1 MLRSIQPVIHRL
13 ERDPRWS
20 QFRLMQTIQR
30 LWPETVGAAVAK
42 QTSPLRIQRGTLQV
56 ATSTAA
62 WAQNLAFQR
71 QLILAK
77 LNPQISTPLKD
88 IRFLPAEWH
97 RSPASNPGSPPDPR
111 RRTSGQVLRSTLS
124 SPPQT
129 PEEALERWIKRA
141 RQAQQ
146 TMTPCPR
153 CGHPCPP
160 EELERWSI
168 CGFCQLGSPPVEI

>member
-1 MLRSIQPVIHRL
+1 MLRSIQPLLHRL
-13 ERDPRWS
+13 ESDPRWS

-30 LWPETVGAAVAK
+30 LWPEIVGAAVAK

-56 ATSTAA
+56 ATSTGA

-71 QLILAK
+71 QLILSK

-97 RSPASNPGSPPDPR
+97 RSSVSDPGSLEDPR
-111 RRTSGQVLRSTLS
+111 HRTPGQRLRRKPF

-129 PEEALERWIKRA
+129 PEEALERWIKRVKQVQ
-141 RQAQQ
+141 R
-146 TMTPCPR
+146 TMTPCPH

-160 EELERWSI
+160 EELQRWST
-168 CGFCQLGSPPVEI
+168 CGFCRLRSPSN